1 MSIFYDFHLH
11 SCLSPCGDDEMTPFN
26 LVNMAA
32 LLGYDAIA
40 LTDHNS
46 ALNCPSALKAGEK
59 VGITVIP
66 GMELCTCEEIHTVCL
81 FETLECAMEFS
92 DYVHTTLPPI
102 ENRPDIFGNQIIT
115 DLEDNPV
122 SREKLL
128 LTAASSISIGEVSDS
143 VKEYGGICYPA
154 HIDRASYSII
164 SALGDFPS
172 EYGFKFTEI
181 TEKGDKNEFR
191 EKYSALKNTEFIVS
205 SDSHYLENMPNPKY
219 KLPCGNS
226 VREIMEYFREKE
238 LYQN

>member
-1 MSIFYDFHLH
+1 MSIYYDFHLH

-32 LLGYDAIA
+32 LLGYDSIA

-59 VGITVIP
+59 AGITVIP

-81 FETLECAMEFS
+81 FETLEGAMGFS

-102 ENRPDIFGNQIIT
+102 ENRPDIFGNQIVT
-115 DLEDNPV
+115 DFEDNPI

-128 LTAASSISIGEVSDS
+128 LTTASSISIGEVSDS

-172 EYGFKFTEI
+172 EYGFKFAEI
-181 TEKGDKNEFR
+181 TEKGNLEEFR
-191 EKYSALKNTEFIVS
+191 EKYSALKNAEFIVS
-205 SDSHYLENMPNPKY
+205 SDSHYLENMPVPKH

-226 VREIMEYFREKE
+226 VREIMEYFRGR
-238 LYQN
+238 

>member
-1 MSIFYDFHLH
+1 MSICYDFHLH

-59 VGITVIP
+59 AGITVIP

-81 FETLECAMEFS
+81 FETLEGAMEFS
-92 DYVHTTLPPI
+92 HYVHTTLPPI
-102 ENRPDIFGNQIIT
+102 ENRPDIFGNQIVT
-115 DLEDNPV
+115 DSQDNPL
-122 SREKLL
+122 SRENLL
-128 LTAASSISIGEVSDS
+128 LTTASSISIGEVSDS

-172 EYGFKFTEI
+172 EYGFKFAEI

-191 EKYSALKNTEFIVS
+191 EKYSALKNAEFIVS
-205 SDSHYLENMPNPKY
+205 SDSHYLENMPDPKH

-226 VREIMEYFREKE
+226 VREIIEYLRGR
-238 LYQN
+238 

>member
-46 ALNCPSALKAGEK
+46 SLNCPSALKAGEK
-59 VGITVIP
+59 AGITVIP

-81 FETLECAMEFS
+81 FETLEGAMEFS
-92 DYVHTTLPPI
+92 DYVHTALPPI
-102 ENRPDIFGNQIIT
+102 ENRSDIFGNQIVT
-115 DLEDNPV
+115 DSEDNPL

-128 LTAASSISIGEVSDS
+128 LTTASSISIGEVSDS
-143 VKEYGGICYPA
+143 VKKYGGICYPA

-164 SALGDFPS
+164 SALGDFPL
-172 EYGFKFTEI
+172 EYGFKFAEI
-181 TEKGDKNEFR
+181 TEKGNKEEFR
-191 EKYSALKNTEFIVS
+191 EKYSALKNAEFIVS
-205 SDSHYLENMPNPKY
+205 SDSHYLENMPDPKH

-226 VREIMEYFREKE
+226 VREIMEYLRGNE
-238 LYQN
+238 NT

>member
-1 MSIFYDFHLH
+1 MSIYYNFHLH

-59 VGITVIP
+59 AGITVIP

-81 FETLECAMEFS
+81 FETLEGAMGFS

-102 ENRPDIFGNQIIT
+102 ENRPDIFGNQIVT
-115 DLEDNPV
+115 DFEDNPI

-128 LTAASSISIGEVSDS
+128 LTTASSISIGEVSDS

-164 SALGDFPS
+164 SALGDFPP
-172 EYGFKFTEI
+172 EYGFKFAEI
-181 TEKGDKNEFR
+181 TEKGNMEEFR
-191 EKYSALKNTEFIVS
+191 EKYSALKNAEFIVS
-205 SDSHYLENMPNPKY
+205 SDSHYLENIPDPKH

-226 VREIMEYFREKE
+226 VREIMEYFREK
-238 LYQN
+238 

>member
-26 LVNMAA
+26 LINMAA
-32 LLGYDAIA
+32 LLGYDAVA

-46 ALNCPSALKAGEK
+46 ALNCPAALKAGEK
-59 VGITVIP
+59 AGITVMP

-81 FETLECAMEFS
+81 FETIDGAIEFS
-92 DYVHTTLPPI
+92 HYVHTTLPPI
-102 ENRPDIFGNQIIT
+102 ENRPDIFGNQIVT
-115 DLEDNPV
+115 DSQDNLL
-122 SREKLL
+122 SQEKLL
-128 LTAASSISIGEVSDS
+128 LATASSISIGEVSDS
-143 VKEYGGICYPA
+143 VKNYGGICYPA

-172 EYGFKFTEI
+172 EYGFKFAEI

-191 EKYSALKNTEFIVS
+191 EKYCALKNAEFIVS
-205 SDSHYLENMPNPKY
+205 SDSHYLENMPDPKH

-226 VREIMEYFREKE
+226 VREIMEYFRGR
-238 LYQN
+238 

>member
-46 ALNCPSALKAGEK
+46 ALNCPAALKAGEK
-59 VGITVIP
+59 AGITVIP

-81 FETLECAMEFS
+81 FETLEGAIGFS
-92 DYVHTTLPPI
+92 DYVHTTMPQI
-102 ENRPDIFGNQIIT
+102 ENRPEIFGNQIVT
-115 DLEDNPV
+115 DLEDNHV
-122 SREKLL
+122 SEEKLL
-128 LTAASSISIGEVSDS
+128 LTTASSISIGEVSDS

-164 SALGDFPS
+164 SALGDFPA
-172 EYGFKFTEI
+172 EYNFKFAEI
-181 TEKGDKNEFR
+181 TERGNREEFR
-191 EKYSALKNTEFIVS
+191 KKYPALKNAEFIVS
-205 SDSHYLENMPNPKY
+205 SDSHYLENMPDTKY

-226 VREIMEYFREKE
+226 AREIMEYFRGR
-238 LYQN
+238 

>member
-1 MSIFYDFHLH
+1 MSILYDFHLH
-11 SCLSPCGDDEMTPFN
+11 SCLSPCGDDEMTPYN
-26 LVNMAA
+26 IVNMAS

-46 ALNCPSALKAGEK
+46 ALNCHAALKAGER

-81 FETLECAMEFS
+81 FETLEGAVEFS

-102 ENRPDIFGNQIIT
+102 ENRPEIFGNQIVT
-115 DLEDNPV
+115 DFEDNPV

-128 LTAASSISIGEVSDS
+128 LTTASSIGIGEVSRL
-143 VKEYGGICYPA
+143 VKGYGGICYPA

-164 SALGDFPS
+164 SALGDFPP
-172 EYGFKFTEI
+172 EYGFKFAEI
-181 TEKGDKNEFR
+181 TEKGDKDEFR
-191 EKYSALKNTEFIVS
+191 EKYPALKNTEFIVS
-205 SDSHYLENMPNPKY
+205 SDSHYLENMPDPKH

-226 VREIMEYFREKE
+226 AREIMEYFR
-238 LYQN
+238 NR

>member
-1 MSIFYDFHLH
+1 
-11 SCLSPCGDDEMTPFN
+11 MTPFN

-32 LLGYDAIA
+32 LLGYNAIA

-59 VGITVIP
+59 AGITVIP

-81 FETLECAMEFS
+81 FETLEGAMEFS

-102 ENRPDIFGNQIIT
+102 ENRPDIFGNQIVT
-115 DLEDNPV
+115 DSEDNPL
-122 SREKLL
+122 SRENLL
-128 LTAASSISIGEVSDS
+128 LTTASSISIGEVSDS

-172 EYGFKFTEI
+172 EYGFKFAEI
-181 TEKGDKNEFR
+181 TEKGNKEEFQ
-191 EKYSALKNTEFIVS
+191 EKYSALKNAEFIVS
-205 SDSHYLENMPNPKY
+205 SDSHYLENMPDPKH

-226 VREIMEYFREKE
+226 VREIMEYFREK
-238 LYQN
+238 

>member
-59 VGITVIP
+59 AGIAVIP

-81 FETLECAMEFS
+81 FETLEGAMEFS

-102 ENRPDIFGNQIIT
+102 ENRPDIFGNQIVT
-115 DLEDNPV
+115 DSEDNLV

-128 LTAASSISIGEVSDS
+128 LTTASSISIGEVSDA

-172 EYGFKFTEI
+172 EYGFKFAEI
-181 TEKGDKNEFR
+181 TEKGNKEEFR
-191 EKYSALKNTEFIVS
+191 EKYSALKNAEFIVS
-205 SDSHYLENMPNPKY
+205 SDSHYLENMPDPKH
-219 KLPCGNS
+219 KLPCENS
-226 VREIMEYFREKE
+226 VREIMEYFRGR
-238 LYQN
+238 